1 MEFEDQVPF
10 VVRLE
15 AEDRQVLFE
24 NGTRLAF
31 PVRQVLLREHE
42 PTAHVLVLLT
52 GWTKVTSAAANGY
65 EALLALRGA
74 GDLVGEGAVL
84 SGRPRGATV
93 TALSQVEAL
102 AVEAEVF
109 RRLLIE
115 RPDLARKLM
124 ALTADRMRAG
134 DRRRVQYAALSVQE
148 RLARL
153 LLELTRGPREEGS
166 PGDPRGNPPGDPR
179 GNLQGDPEDGVPL
192 TPALTQS
199 ELAGSV
205 GASREAVARLL
216 KGLRERGVV
225 RTGRRGLVVVR
236 PDVLRKMVR
245 ESDG

>member
-166 PGDPRGNPPGDPR
+166 PGDPRGN
-179 GNLQGDPEDGVPL
+179 LQGDPEDGVPL